1 MPLPAHNGQWLTV
14 VTTSTY
20 PSAGWEQVKTM
31 ALLSFFLFLWDDMVD
46 RELEPGMVDI
56 ASDLDCGNKF
66 RRASTD
72 YVNHFLRV
80 TDGDA
85 PEGFH
90 KLLGSFND
98 VADVCTTRHRAQL
111 DVDLLAYDFND
122 FFQCNQ
128 FEQELRLSGKVPTI
142 EEYWRF
148 RYGVSAVAIYC
159 DMHQYVADV
168 KLPAE
173 LAWCE
178 EVKTMRM
185 ETSAQPCM

>member
-1 MPLPAHNGQWLTV
+1 MLTMLHP
-14 VTTSTY
+14 SIY
-20 PSAGWEQVKTM
+20 PTAGWEQVKTM
-31 ALLSFFLFLWDDMVD
+31 ALMSFFLFLWDDMVD
-46 RELEPGMVDI
+46 RELEPGVVDI
-56 ASDLDCGNKF
+56 ASDLECGNKF

-72 YVNHFLRV
+72 YVNHFLRI

-90 KLLGSFND
+90 KLLGSFD
-98 VADVCTTRHRAQL
+98 EVADVCTTQDKAQL
-111 DVDLLAYDFND
+111 DVQLLAHDISD

-128 FEQELRLSGKVPTI
+128 LEQKLRLSGKVPTI
-142 EEYWRF
+142 EEYWQF

-178 EVKTMRM
+178 EVNTMRI